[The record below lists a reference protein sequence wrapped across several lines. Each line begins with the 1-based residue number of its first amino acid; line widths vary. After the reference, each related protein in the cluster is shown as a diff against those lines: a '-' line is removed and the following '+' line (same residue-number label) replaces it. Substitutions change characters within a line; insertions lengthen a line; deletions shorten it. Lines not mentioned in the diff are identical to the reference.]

1 MTELILCNRVVWN
14 WGKIIREEK
23 RLETGFGVNGKRQ
36 MFTFSL
42 DFPTSLNLAQVLS
55 YPAS

>member
-36 MFTFSL
+36 CSL
-42 DFPTSLNLAQVLS
+42 LV
-55 YPAS
+55 